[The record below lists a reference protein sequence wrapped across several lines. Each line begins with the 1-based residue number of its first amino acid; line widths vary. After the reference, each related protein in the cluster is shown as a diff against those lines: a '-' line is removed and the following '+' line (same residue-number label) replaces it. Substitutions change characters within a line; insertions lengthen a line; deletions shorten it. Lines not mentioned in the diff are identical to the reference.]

1 MHEAP
6 LTNKSYITNTIH
18 VAKVSALSYVSG
30 DFGSFMNWR
39 STCQMLRL
47 AQSASQFK
55 QTVRFGIFISSPHG
69 AKVYRSETFS
79 SAIRYRFR
87 AMSPKN
93 SKAVTETWLNGVVL
107 NALHE

>member
-1 MHEAP
+1 MFDAQLQGLLQFDVQITYMVFSDVSGNFMHAAP

-47 AQSASQFK
+47 AQSASRFK
-55 QTVRFGIFISSPHG
+55 QTVRFGIFISSPQ
-69 AKVYRSETFS
+69 RS
-79 SAIRYRFR
+79 
-87 AMSPKN
+87 KG
-93 SKAVTETWLNGVVL
+93 L
-107 NALHE
+107 